1 VTNDTEKKK
10 KKKKKTSDTD
20 KGKMGL
26 PSLTSKGEILKENA
40 NLDK

>member
-10 KKKKKTSDTD
+10 KKKKKTSGTN

-26 PSLTSKGEILKENA
+26 PSLTCNGEILKENA
-40 NLDK
+40 KLDK